1 MGQLVIEIPQ
11 RINRTYKID
20 DSDYGEEL
28 MEELDRRSHAHKS
41 SGVVPPSRNSLLE
54 DGDEVF
60 GIWADREESPLE
72 IARRIREGNRRVT

>member
-28 MEELDRRSHAHKS
+28 MEELDRRTDAARIP
-41 SGVVPPSRNSLLE
+41 GVIPPSRNSLLE
-54 DGDEVF
+54 DGDAVF
-60 GIWADREESPLE
+60 GIWADREESALE
-72 IARRIREGNRRVT
+72 IARKIREGNRQIT

>member
-28 MEELDRRSHAHKS
+28 MEELDRRTDAAKMP
-41 SGVVPPSRNSLLE
+41 GVVPPRRNDREKTLK
-54 DGDEVF
+54 EVF
-60 GIWADREESPLE
+60 GIWSNRAESAQE
-72 IARRIREGNRRVT
+72 IARQIREKNRIVT

>member
-28 MEELDRRSHAHKS
+28 KEELDRRTDAPKIP
-41 SGVVPPSRNSLLE
+41 GVIPPRRNDREESLQ
-54 DGDEVF
+54 EVF
-60 GIWADREESPLE
+60 GIWSDLEEFAQE
-72 IARRIREGNRRVT
+72 IARQIREKNRKVT

>member
-20 DSDYGEEL
+20 DSEYGEEL
-28 MEELDRRSHAHKS
+28 LEELDRRTHAPKI
-41 SGVVPPSRNSLLE
+41 SGVIPPSRNSLLE

-60 GIWADREESPLE
+60 GIWADRKESAQE
-72 IARRIREGNRRVT
+72 IARKIREGNRRVT